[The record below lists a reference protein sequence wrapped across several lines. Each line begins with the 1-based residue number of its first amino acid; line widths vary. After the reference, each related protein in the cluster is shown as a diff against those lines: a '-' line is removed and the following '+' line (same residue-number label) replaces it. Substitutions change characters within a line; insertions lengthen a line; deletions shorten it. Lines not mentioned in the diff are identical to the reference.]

1 MSLPQN
7 SLKRALIM
15 CIMVTSS
22 AFTTPTLTS
31 LGLHQQRT
39 NQRSKTNLYSYAIN
53 NEDEALRMMMKANIC
68 AHSDTCSIDE
78 AENYLNE
85 MLHLQSNCASDSLRS
100 DAICNDVLFPSEVIA
115 GLREKIQRQT
125 EIRNN
130 KLSPLSVGF
139 NPVFLTIVAIY
150 LSSGFFSLI
159 HNNPDAF
166 TMQEWMYALQ
176 GGYLDDM
183 VSQYMKY
190 GGLSPITPIVADEN
204 SMVVVPIT
212 LQEIWWS
219 LRDGYFGRLM
229 TEYQNYGGLLSIVD
243 GSPEKDLLIA
253 TPFTSEEWTS
263 ALRDGYLPTMIAHY
277 VRNGGL

>member
-1 MSLPQN
+1 MISFYHHWFDSYIIIVSHFRSFFFDN
-7 SLKRALIM
+7 I
-15 CIMVTSS
+15 VT
-22 AFTTPTLTS
+22 T
-31 LGLHQQRT
+31 
-39 NQRSKTNLYSYAIN
+39 
-53 NEDEALRMMMKANIC
+53 
-68 AHSDTCSIDE
+68 
-78 AENYLNE
+78 
-85 MLHLQSNCASDSLRS
+85 
-100 DAICNDVLFPSEVIA
+100 
-115 GLREKIQRQT
+115 QT
-125 EIRNN
+125 IRNN

-150 LSSGFFSLI
+150 LSSGLFSLI

-166 TMQEWMYALQ
+166 TTQEWMYALQ

>member
-31 LGLHQQRT
+31 FGLHQQRT

-150 LSSGFFSLI
+150 LSSGLFSLI

-166 TMQEWMYALQ
+166 TTQEWMYALQ